1 MERLEEVVTG
11 YCKRHGA
18 PAPAP
23 RDDGSYVL
31 RFDNKYDVLVTP
43 EGRDRMLL
51 RSDLPRLKRDR
62 ERRNT
67 VERLMRINLLLA
79 GRKHST
85 LSLDDTDDTPFLYDL
100 VSVETA
106 DTDSTYRS
114 ITGFVNEVAAF
125 LKALERTH

>member
-11 YCKRHGA
+11 YCKRLGA
-18 PAPAP
+18 PVPAP
-23 RDDGSYVL
+23 RDDGGYVL

-43 EGRDRMLL
+43 DGRDRMLL
-51 RSDLPRLKRDR
+51 RSGLPRLKRDR
-62 ERRNT
+62 DRRDT

-79 GRKHST
+79 GRKRST
-85 LSLDDTDDTPFLYDL
+85 LSLDDSDDTPFLYDL
-100 VSVETA
+100 VSVDTA

>member
-23 RDDGSYVL
+23 RDDGGYVL

-43 EGRDRMLL
+43 DGRDRMLL
-51 RSDLPRLKRDR
+51 RADLPRLKRDR
-62 ERRNT
+62 ERRDT
-67 VERLMRINLLLA
+67 IERMMRINLLLA

-85 LSLDDTDDTPFLYDL
+85 LSVDQDDTPFLYDL
-100 VSVETA
+100 VSVDTA
-106 DTDSTYRS
+106 DTDSAFRS